1 MGILDF
7 FRLNGKVALITGAG
21 QGLGQG
27 MALAL
32 AEAGADV
39 VVAELNPEAGELTA
53 QMIRERGQ
61 RALVVKVDVSR
72 SEEVE
77 SMVRTVLREWKRID
91 ILVNN
96 AGITFVR
103 PALEISEEEWNK
115 VLDTDLKAIFLC
127 CRAVAPCMINQG
139 GGKIINIASMAGFYI
154 NRDAD
159 YAHYHTAKGG
169 VIMLTKAL
177 AVEWAKYNIHVNA
190 ISPGFFLTPMN
201 AARANIPAIRAIRVD
216 QGVIKRYGQPYED
229 LGGVVVYLA
238 SSASNFVTGHNLV
251 VDGGYSL

>member
-7 FRLNGKVALITGAG
+7 FRLDGKIALVTGAG

-32 AEAGADV
+32 AEAGADIV
-39 VVAELNPEAGELTA
+39 IAELNPEAGEATA
-53 QMIRERGQ
+53 KMVQERGR
-61 RALVVKVDVSR
+61 RALVVRVDVSQKA
-72 SEEVE
+72 EVT
-77 SMVRTVLREWKRID
+77 SMVRTVIESWKRID

-103 PALEISEEEWNK
+103 PALEIPEEEWEK
-115 VLDTDLKAIFLC
+115 VLAVDLKAIFLC
-127 CRAVAPCMINQG
+127 CQAVAPHMIQQG
-139 GGKIINIASMAGFYI
+139 GGKIINIASIAGFYI

-159 YAHYHTAKGG
+159 YVHYHTAKGG

-177 AVEWAKYNIHVNA
+177 AVEWAKYHIYVNA

-201 AARANIPAIRAIRVD
+201 AARAHIPAIRAIRVD
-216 QGVIKRYGQPYED
+216 QGVIKRYGEPYQD
-229 LGGVVVYLA
+229 LGGAVVYLA

-251 VDGGYSL
+251 VDGGYTL